1 MNSTTKV
8 SLSSLKPLVT
18 LTNQDLQP
26 SYATV
31 YNIPERPR
39 ARVPK
44 LPILRY
50 EEDCPAIN
58 VSDAD
63 EDWCLTGYGEISV
76 SEQYNVVETGE
87 DEQKL
92 RVPRLRHT
100 RPRARYQT
108 TKTVSDPVSE
118 SGSYEPIEPLL
129 TGSVPQLEPE
139 TFRNT
144 IQATMANPPDSP
156 NSDFREFFEN
166 LLRKNPPPKRRQRTL
181 VLATSFHS
189 EAIDARP
196 RSNS

>member
-8 SLSSLKPLVT
+8 SLSGSDLLVA
-18 LTNQDLQP
+18 LTNQYPQP
-26 SYATV
+26 SCATV
-31 YNIPERPR
+31 FDIPERPR
-39 ARVPK
+39 SRVPK

-50 EEDCPAIN
+50 EEECPTIN

-87 DEQKL
+87 DEHKL

-100 RPRARYQT
+100 RPRARYQI

-118 SGSYEPIEPLL
+118 SGSDEPSEPLL
-129 TGSVPQLEPE
+129 TGGVPQLEPE

-144 IQATMANPPDSP
+144 VQATLANPPDSP

-166 LLRKNPPPKRRQRTL
+166 LLRKNPPTRRRKRTL
-181 VLATSFHS
+181 VLPTSFAS

-196 RSNS
+196 RSN

>member
-8 SLSSLKPLVT
+8 SLSGVKLSVT
-18 LTNQDLQP
+18 LTDRDPQT
-26 SYATV
+26 SCATV

-44 LPILRY
+44 LPVLRY
-50 EEDCPAIN
+50 EEDCPTIT

-76 SEQYNVVETGE
+76 SEQYNVVDTE

-108 TKTVSDPVSE
+108 TKAVSDPVSE
-118 SGSYEPIEPLL
+118 YGSDKQGELPLTSGA
-129 TGSVPQLEPE
+129 PQLEPE

-144 IQATMANPPDSP
+144 VQATLANAPDSP
-156 NSDFREFFEN
+156 TSDFREFFEN
-166 LLRKNPPPKRRQRTL
+166 LLRKNPPPRRRQRSLFLT
-181 VLATSFHS
+181 TSFAS

-196 RSNS
+196 RPN

>member
-8 SLSSLKPLVT
+8 CLSSLKPLAT
-18 LTNQDLQP
+18 LTDQDLQP
-26 SYATV
+26 SHATV
-31 YNIPERPR
+31 YDIPERPR
-39 ARVPK
+39 PRAPK

-50 EEDCPAIN
+50 EEECPAIN

-76 SEQYNVVETGE
+76 SEQYNVVDTGE
-87 DEQKL
+87 DEEKL

-118 SGSYEPIEPLL
+118 SGSDEPSEPLL
-129 TGSVPQLEPE
+129 TGGVPQLEPE

-144 IQATMANPPDSP
+144 IQATMADPPDSP
-156 NSDFREFFEN
+156 NTDFREFFEN
-166 LLRKNPPPKRRQRTL
+166 LLRKNPPARRRQRTL
-181 VLATSFHS
+181 VLSTSFHS
-189 EAIDARP
+189 EAIDALP
-196 RSNS
+196 RSN